1 MNINLIVKNLTQI
14 KNGVTIIV
22 GVSVKIRKNIV
33 STKKITFEIQQ
44 HVFAKM
50 VNIKEVSLTIQQ
62 LYAMNL

>member
-14 KNGVTIIV
+14 KNGITIIV
-22 GVSVKIRKNIV
+22 GVSVKIRNNIV

-50 VNIKEVSLTIQQ
+50 VNIKEVSLTIHQ

>member
-14 KNGVTIIV
+14 KNGITIIV

-50 VNIKEVSLTIQQ
+50 VNIKEVSLTIHQ

>member
-1 MNINLIVKNLTQI
+1 MNVNLIVKNLTRI
-14 KNGVTIIV
+14 KNGITIIV
-22 GVSVKIRKNIV
+22 GVSVKIQKNIV